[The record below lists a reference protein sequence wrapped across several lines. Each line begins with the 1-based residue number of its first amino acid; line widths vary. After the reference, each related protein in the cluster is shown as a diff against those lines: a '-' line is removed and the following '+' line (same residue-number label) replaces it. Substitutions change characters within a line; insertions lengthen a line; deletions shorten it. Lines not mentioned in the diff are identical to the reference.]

1 MVGTM
6 RLPGRMFGMGLV
18 LIRVIKT
25 MIEVCW

>member
-6 RLPGRMFGMGLV
+6 RLPGQMLGMGLE